1 MPECSGF
8 LMSKE
13 GYAECKDPSAK
24 TAQLL
29 LSTHWSI
36 PHLRQTQTSHIFQ
49 PVTQVKSSMLSSKLV
64 CMALFGAAMGK
75 DVFYDFQLDTKTA
88 NSLSPDCMNVREER
102 RTMFLANGLFPGP
115 VIEANE
121 GDNITVRVTN
131 RNKASTTSI
140 HFHGIHQKGTPY
152 SDGAAFVTQCALGP
166 LQTQEYNFIAYPPG
180 THYWHEHASY
190 HMVDGI
196 TGPLIVRPKDPEPF
210 TYDEERVSYKRQR
223 LHTTTIPF
231 QQLLLYFILTDYLP
245 PRLVH

>member
-1 MPECSGF
+1 MTIF
-8 LMSKE
+8 LS
-13 GYAECKDPSAK
+13 CRNPNKDPSAK
-24 TAQLL
+24 IHQKLNV
-29 LSTHWSI
+29 LSDSRI
-36 PHLRQTQTSHIFQ
+36 HLTVNPTPASNLSYFSSAGS
-49 PVTQVKSSMLSSKLV
+49 VKASMLSSKLF

-75 DVFYDFQLDTKTA
+75 DVFYDFQLDTKTV

-102 RTMFLANGLFPGP
+102 RTMFLVNGLFPGP

-121 GDNITVRVTN
+121 GDNITIRVTN

-152 SDGAAFVTQCALGP
+152 SDGASFVTQCALGP
-166 LQTQEYNFIAYPPG
+166 LQTQEYNFVAYPPG

-223 LHTTTIPF
+223 IHTTTIP
-231 QQLLLYFILTDYLP
+231 ISNN
-245 PRLVH
+245 